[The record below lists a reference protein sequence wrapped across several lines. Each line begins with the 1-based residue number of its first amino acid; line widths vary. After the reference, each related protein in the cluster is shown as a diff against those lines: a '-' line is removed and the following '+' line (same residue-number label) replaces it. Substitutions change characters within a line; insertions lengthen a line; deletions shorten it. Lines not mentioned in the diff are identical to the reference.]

1 MQLDV
6 VKNAKRNLIFGCINK
21 MVVLLCPF
29 VERFVIQGVLG
40 AQYLGLDSLYAS
52 LISVLSLSELGFS
65 AAMVYN
71 MYKPMAEGNVE
82 KMNALLNFY
91 KKVYRIIGFVI
102 LGAGLLMIPFLSNF
116 INGLYPTDINLVKL
130 YLIYLANAVLSYF
143 MFAYLSSLIVVY
155 QRDDV
160 NSTINSVV
168 KSGLMV
174 SKVAL
179 LVLTRNYYLF
189 SIMMPV
195 FTILNNLLIAWRVRV
210 LFPQYKAVGYLS
222 GKDKAGI
229 RKLVVGTFIQQAC
242 SVTRNSLDSICVSAF
257 IGLTLT
263 AIYNNYYLIITG
275 IISFAS
281 IVTASFMGGIGNHV
295 TTRSVEE
302 NYQEM
307 KILDFVYLWLCGWC
321 MICLLCLFQPF
332 MKIWMGKDMQLPMS
346 AVIMLC
352 LYFYLLKLG
361 DIRSMYSSA
370 NGLWWQQRYRALCET
385 LLNLILNLAL
395 GKIFGIHG
403 IILATMISLF
413 LCNYLWS
420 VGITFRLY
428 FSISKR
434 RDYYIYQGKQT
445 FLIFIVAALTYFI
458 CLKVTKEG
466 DLMQLL
472 IRGIVCI
479 ILPNSIF
486 YFVYRKT
493 KQFQYAKRIIM
504 RR

>member
-1 MQLDV
+1 
-6 VKNAKRNLIFGCINK
+6 

-210 LFPQYKAVGYLS
+210 LFPQY
-222 GKDKAGI
+222 
-229 RKLVVGTFIQQAC
+229 R
-242 SVTRNSLDSICVSAF
+242 
-257 IGLTLT
+257 
-263 AIYNNYYLIITG
+263 
-275 IISFAS
+275 
-281 IVTASFMGGIGNHV
+281 
-295 TTRSVEE
+295 
-302 NYQEM
+302 
-307 KILDFVYLWLCGWC
+307 
-321 MICLLCLFQPF
+321 
-332 MKIWMGKDMQLPMS
+332 
-346 AVIMLC
+346 
-352 LYFYLLKLG
+352 
-361 DIRSMYSSA
+361 
-370 NGLWWQQRYRALCET
+370 
-385 LLNLILNLAL
+385 
-395 GKIFGIHG
+395 
-403 IILATMISLF
+403 
-413 LCNYLWS
+413 
-420 VGITFRLY
+420 
-428 FSISKR
+428 
-434 RDYYIYQGKQT
+434 
-445 FLIFIVAALTYFI
+445 
-458 CLKVTKEG
+458 
-466 DLMQLL
+466 
-472 IRGIVCI
+472 
-479 ILPNSIF
+479 
-486 YFVYRKT
+486 
-493 KQFQYAKRIIM
+493 
-504 RR
+504 